1 MQPPMPSI
9 TGAST
14 VRDAA
19 LCVISFAPLAIVACS
34 TSDAGREK
42 RIAKPHAHG
51 PCFATKSD
59 AKESGCSFTRKLL
72 PPWRYSVTALF
83 LCFATAVKPSRLN
96 KSCNRDGSGAANST
110 NSKPSTPIGFS
121 NVVGCTP
128 LLGCALMMVSTGEA
142 CSITIVSFA
151 TICKPRHDMPRHAPI
166 DLEKFVPYQL
176 SIVSNTVS
184 EEIAREYRERFDL
197 GTTEWR
203 VMAVLARYD
212 GEGLSAR
219 AVARLTAMDKVAISR
234 ALARLVAKGRVLRRT
249 HHGDKRRSVLRLSAS
264 GWRIHDVV
272 APRARQREREFL
284 ETLNDEER
292 VWLARILDKL
302 MPTAR

>member
-1 MQPPMPSI
+1 
-9 TGAST
+9 
-14 VRDAA
+14 
-19 LCVISFAPLAIVACS
+19 
-34 TSDAGREK
+34 
-42 RIAKPHAHG
+42 
-51 PCFATKSD
+51 
-59 AKESGCSFTRKLL
+59 
-72 PPWRYSVTALF
+72 
-83 LCFATAVKPSRLN
+83 
-96 KSCNRDGSGAANST
+96 
-110 NSKPSTPIGFS
+110 
-121 NVVGCTP
+121 
-128 LLGCALMMVSTGEA
+128 
-142 CSITIVSFA
+142 
-151 TICKPRHDMPRHAPI
+151 MPRHAPI
-166 DLEKFVPYQL
+166 DLAKFVPYQL

-249 HHGDKRRSVLRLSAS
+249 HHGDKRRSVLRLSAA

-272 APRARQREREFL
+272 APRARQHEREFL
-284 ETLNDEER
+284 EILNDEER